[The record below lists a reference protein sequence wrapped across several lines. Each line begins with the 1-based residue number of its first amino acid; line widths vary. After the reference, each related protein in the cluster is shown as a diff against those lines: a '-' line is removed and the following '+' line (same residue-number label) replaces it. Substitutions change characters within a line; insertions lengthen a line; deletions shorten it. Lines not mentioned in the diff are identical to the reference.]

1 MPEISTKF
9 YKQCI
14 KSLKLAY
21 SELNK
26 SNREDDIYGVFRA
39 ACIKEFE
46 IILEQSGKLLRKLLK
61 SYYSSPK
68 TAYDLTFKDIFRAA
82 HKFNLINEK
91 QTEKWLEYRDNRNI
105 TSHDY
110 GEMLADKALEIIPEF
125 ISDAEIL
132 EEIFTKK
139 FNTNET

>member
-26 SNREDDIYGVFRA
+26 SKPEDDIHGVFRA

-46 IILEQSGKLLRKLLK
+46 IILEQSGKLLRKLLNTIK
-61 SYYSSPK
+61 NIK
-68 TAYDLTFKDIFRAA
+68 KAA
-82 HKFNLINEK
+82 FQN
-91 QTEKWLEYRDNRNI
+91 
-105 TSHDY
+105 
-110 GEMLADKALEIIPEF
+110 
-125 ISDAEIL
+125 
-132 EEIFTKK
+132 
-139 FNTNET
+139 

>member
-21 SELNK
+21 TELSK
-26 SNREDDIYGVFRA
+26 YKQEDDIYTVFRA

-68 TAYDLTFKDIFRAA
+68 AVYDLNFKDVFRAA
-82 HKFNLINEK
+82 HKFNLIDEK
-91 QTEKWLEYRDNRNI
+91 QVLKWLEYRDNRNI

-110 GEMLADKALEIIPEF
+110 GEILADNALEIIPEF
-125 ISDAEIL
+125 INDAEIL
-132 EEIFTKK
+132 EEILNKK
-139 FNTNET
+139 FNNET